1 MFDASP
7 VLIVMM
13 AFAAVSGLV
22 FVAGQYFIR
31 EMKIQQRIS
40 VPMREGH
47 ESGQESAPGMLD
59 GLNNLVLKY
68 FSEKRF
74 KVEGPARSKLR
85 LELLRAGFFNPDAIS
100 YYIFWRIGLV
110 VGLPVLGYIA
120 TVILMPDYSAL
131 PKLALVV
138 LMTFTAIF
146 GPDAYIARRQRLLT
160 NEYATAFPDLLDLMV
175 VCVDAGLGLEAGLDR
190 ISGEIVK
197 KSYALGMNLLLLGA
211 ETRAGRSTIDA
222 LASFADRLGI
232 DQARAF
238 VGTLRQSIELG
249 SDVGDALRVFG
260 DEMREKRLLR
270 AEEQANKLPVKMVIP
285 LGACIF
291 PVILLVILFPVMIK
305 LTTVFRTIH

>member
-1 MFDASP
+1 MLDYSP
-7 VLIVMM
+7 ALIAIM

-22 FVAGQYFIR
+22 FVAGQYLIR
-31 EMKIQQRIS
+31 EIKIQQRIS
-40 VPMREGH
+40 VPVREGH
-47 ESGQESAPGMLD
+47 VSGQESAPGVLD

-68 FSEKRF
+68 FNEKRF
-74 KVEGPARSKLR
+74 KVEGPERSKLR
-85 LELLRAGFFNPDAIS
+85 LELLRAGFFNPNAIS

-120 TVILMPDYSAL
+120 TVILMSDYSAL
-131 PKLALVV
+131 AKLALVV
-138 LMTFTAIF
+138 LMTFIAIF
-146 GPDAYIARRQRLLT
+146 GPDAYIARRQRLLA
-160 NEYATAFPDLLDLMV
+160 NEYAIAFPDLLDLMV

-190 ISGEIVK
+190 ISGEIIK
-197 KSYALGMNLLLLGA
+197 KSYALGMNLMLLGA
-211 ETRAGRSTIDA
+211 ESRAGRSTIDS

-249 SDVGDALRVFG
+249 SDVGDALRIFG

-291 PVILLVILFPVMIK
+291 PVILLVILLPVMIK
-305 LTTVFRTIH
+305 LTTVFRTVQ

>member
-1 MFDASP
+1 MLISSP
-7 VLIVMM
+7 ALIILM

-22 FVAGQYFIR
+22 FVAGQYLIR

-40 VPMREGH
+40 APMRE
-47 ESGQESAPGMLD
+47 QESAPSLLD
-59 GLNNLVLKY
+59 GLNNVVLKY
-68 FSEKRF
+68 FNEKRF

-85 LELLRAGFFNPDAIS
+85 QELLRAGFFHPNAIS

-110 VGLPVLGYIA
+110 VGLPVLGYIV

-131 PKLALVV
+131 AKLGLVAL
-138 LMTFTAIF
+138 LTIIAIF

-222 LASFADRLGI
+222 LTSFADRLGL
-232 DQARAF
+232 DAARAF

-285 LGACIF
+285 LGAFIF
-291 PVILLVILFPVMIK
+291 PVILLVILLPVMVK
-305 LTTVFRTIH
+305 LTTVFRTVQ